1 MRGPN
6 RRTFLL
12 GGAAT
17 VGAVLVRP
25 SLAGAASGYP
35 FTLGV
40 ASGDP
45 APDGVVLW
53 TRLAPAPLNLDG
65 QGGMPNTLVSVGW
78 QVAADE
84 AFSQVVRSGTTV
96 AEYASAHSVHVEV
109 TGLVPNTWYFY
120 RFTTGGWVSSIG
132 RARTAP
138 ADTDVTT
145 PLTMLSTSCA
155 HYEDGFYTV
164 YRRMAEENPD
174 VVVFL
179 GDYIYEDP
187 ATTGS
192 VRLHV
197 PSQEAATLADYRVRH
212 AQYKTDPDLQAAHA
226 AAPWIAVWDDH
237 EVENNYAN
245 LTRSDSSPAGDFA
258 TRRAAAYQ
266 AYYEHMPL
274 RAAQKPVDDRM
285 QLYRRLRWGGV
296 ATFHMLDTRQYRD
309 PQACGGGVQ
318 VCSDALLAQRTIM
331 GLEQESWLL
340 NGLAQHQAVWD
351 IVGQQV
357 FFARRLLTTAGATSM
372 DAWDGYVAN
381 RDRIQQG
388 WDSRGVRSAV
398 VLSGDV
404 HRAYANNLMF
414 NYDTQDR
421 IIGAE
426 LVASSVS
433 STGDG
438 DPNDTSGLSSLNPH
452 VKFYSNLRGY
462 IRSTVDTAHMAVD
475 FRAVDVVTTPGA
487 PVQTVTQYVIEAGN
501 PGLQAP

>member
-1 MRGPN
+1 M
-6 RRTFLL
+6 
-12 GGAAT
+12 
-17 VGAVLVRP
+17 
-25 SLAGAASGYP
+25 
-35 FTLGV
+35 
-40 ASGDP
+40 
-45 APDGVVLW
+45 
-53 TRLAPAPLNLDG
+53 
-65 QGGMPNTLVSVGW
+65 
-78 QVAADE
+78 
-84 AFSQVVRSGTTV
+84 
-96 AEYASAHSVHVEV
+96 
-109 TGLVPNTWYFY
+109 
-120 RFTTGGWVSSIG
+120 
-132 RARTAP
+132 
-138 ADTDVTT
+138 
-145 PLTMLSTSCA
+145 
-155 HYEDGFYTV
+155 
-164 YRRMAEENPD
+164 
-174 VVVFL
+174 
-179 GDYIYEDP
+179 
-187 ATTGS
+187 
-192 VRLHV
+192 
-197 PSQEAATLADYRVRH
+197 
-212 AQYKTDPDLQAAHA
+212 
-226 AAPWIAVWDDH
+226 
-237 EVENNYAN
+237 
-245 LTRSDSSPAGDFA
+245 
-258 TRRAAAYQ
+258 
-266 AYYEHMPL
+266 
-274 RAAQKPVDDRM
+274 
-285 QLYRRLRWGGV
+285 
-296 ATFHMLDTRQYRD
+296 
-309 PQACGGGVQ
+309 Q
-318 VCSDALLAQRTIM
+318 VCPDALLAQRTII

-404 HRAYANNLMF
+404 HRTYANNLMF

-421 IIGAE
+421 IIGTE